1 MQRRVTAAL
10 IFYCNDTEK
19 VLYILV
25 MKEIFHNIWE
35 LALPYQDKRDDNGH
49 TQITLDYAIKL
60 TDLEKGDEDIIIPAI
75 ILHDIGW
82 SQLSRQ
88 SIAMLFDPNSKQEQL
103 YKLRIQHQNE
113 SVRLATGILNDI
125 GYPSQRNG
133 EILTIIS
140 EHDTRRD
147 FISKNEG
154 LVRDAD
160 KLWRYSKVGFEA
172 DVRRFGRLLQDHY
185 ERMDEELHSTE
196 YLYSKSAMQ
205 IALDELEQRKSW
217 K

>member
-1 MQRRVTAAL
+1 MQRRVIAAL

-49 TQITLDYAIKL
+49 AQTTLDYAIKL

-82 SQLSRQ
+82 SQLSGQ
-88 SIAMLFDPNSKQEQL
+88 SIAILFDPGSTPEQL
-103 YKLRIQHQNE
+103 YELRIQHQNE

-125 GYPSQRNG
+125 DYPPSRNS

-140 EHDTRRD
+140 EHDTRRG

-160 KLWRYSKVGFEA
+160 KLWRYSQAGFEA
-172 DVRRFGRLLQDHY
+172 DVRRFGRSFQDHY
-185 ERMDEELHSTE
+185 ERMDEELHSPE

-205 IALDELEQRKSW
+205 MALAELEQRKSG